1 MFDSE
6 FSLDRFRLEEEAER
20 NSSLMRKYGKLL
32 SLTKAKVRDY
42 KRRMDILEAELIL
55 EYRQNR
61 DKYNVKGVSDS
72 VIAKIVKKDNRYSE
86 MYNDW
91 MEWTRKSEDADNAV
105 KSIEQKGWMIKI
117 EAELWLNNYF
127 SRPTVYQRKPKRIEL
142 TTKEINNGT
151 EV

>member
-32 SLTKAKVRDY
+32 SLTKAKVRDL
-42 KRRMDILEAELIL
+42 KRRLDILEAELVL

-61 DKYNVKGVSDS
+61 EKYNVKGVSDS
-72 VIAKIVKKDNRYSE
+72 VIGKIVKGDDRYTEMHDEWSE
-86 MYNDW
+86 W
-91 MEWTRKSEDADNAV
+91 MRKAEDADSAV

-117 EAELWLNNYF
+117 EAELWLNNYY
-127 SRPTVYQRKPKRIEL
+127 SRPTVYKTKPKRIQLME
-142 TTKEINNGT
+142 
-151 EV
+151 

>member
-1 MFDSE
+1 
-6 FSLDRFRLEEEAER
+6 
-20 NSSLMRKYGKLL
+20 
-32 SLTKAKVRDY
+32 
-42 KRRMDILEAELIL
+42 
-55 EYRQNR
+55 
-61 DKYNVKGVSDS
+61 
-72 VIAKIVKKDNRYSE
+72 
-86 MYNDW
+86 